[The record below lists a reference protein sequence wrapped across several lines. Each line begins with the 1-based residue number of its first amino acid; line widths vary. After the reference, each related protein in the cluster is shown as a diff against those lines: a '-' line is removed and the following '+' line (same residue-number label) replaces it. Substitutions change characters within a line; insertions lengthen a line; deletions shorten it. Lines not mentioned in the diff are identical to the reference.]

1 MRTIAIVNQKGGC
14 GKTTTAINLAAI
26 GAKRGMRTL
35 LVDMDPQSHCAA
47 GLGVPDEG
55 IENHIGRALLSD
67 LSRGFS
73 RESLVWEVSRNL
85 DLAPSSMAL
94 AGLEAPGGGLHAL
107 EDRDR
112 RLTLLLR
119 WLAPHYDRCLIDC
132 PPTIGL
138 LTYNA
143 LRAAGEA
150 IIPVETGY
158 FALRGAKKQWE
169 TIRNLVDRVNHP
181 ITCYVLPTLFDAS
194 DRIARNI
201 LGAIR
206 RQFGGRVIPLVIRD
220 HSAVRE
226 AAGFGQ
232 PVIEYAPESEAVSDF
247 AALADWLDDHPAD
260 PPEIL
265 VDVAK
270 SVTIP
275 WSQEPAHAFVTDRPA
290 ALDSTRPVLHEPNAG
305 QMRGLA
311 TGESGGSRAA
321 EMAQRMREL
330 VTNRQRGLAPQPM
343 PPSTAMVLRA
353 EAGMPHMKPGS
364 AALDT
369 QRESVTAHAASPV
382 GQSRQILQ
390 NHAPESA
397 DELAGRRLATVVE
410 SKDLPPPV
418 SVIHTNLVRLF
429 GARQTPQGVLFV
441 QPGSPSMSLS
451 VAGVFNGWSPLA
463 SPMRYNPE
471 SGVFELLLPL
481 PRGEHEYRLVIDGR
495 WQPDPYNTIRRRN
508 GFGEENNI
516 VVVR

>member
-26 GAKRGMRTL
+26 CAKRGLRTL
-35 LVDMDPQSHCAA
+35 LIDMDPQSHCAA

-55 IENHIGRALLSD
+55 IENHIGRALLCD
-67 LSRGFS
+67 LSRAFH

-112 RLTLLLR
+112 RLALLLR

-150 IIPVETGY
+150 IIPVETGF

-181 ITCYVLPTLFDAS
+181 IACYVLPTLFDAS

-220 HSAVRE
+220 HAALRE

-232 PVIEYAPESEAVSDF
+232 PVIEYAPESEAVTDF

-260 PPEIL
+260 PPEIM

-270 SVTIP
+270 SVTIA
-275 WSQEPAHAFVTDRPA
+275 WSEEADGLAGQRHA
-290 ALDSTRPVLHEPNAG
+290 ALDSSRRGPTEPAQPLARELAG
-305 QMRGLA
+305 A
-311 TGESGGSRAA
+311 DTGGSRAA
-321 EMAQRMREL
+321 EMAQRMRDL
-330 VTNRQRGLAPQPM
+330 TINRQRTGAALLPSRAGYRLPSESQPM
-343 PPSTAMVLRA
+343 TTLTTIESSREETLPLRNGQAPTRRESSPPTPI
-353 EAGMPHMKPGS
+353 ES
-364 AALDT
+364 AAD
-369 QRESVTAHAASPV
+369 
-382 GQSRQILQ
+382 
-390 NHAPESA
+390 
-397 DELAGRRLATVVE
+397 LAGRRLATVVE

-418 SVIHTNLVRLF
+418 SATHANLVRLF

-441 QPGSPSMSLS
+441 QPGAPSMTLS
-451 VAGVFNGWSPLA
+451 VAGGFNGWSPLA
-463 SPMRYNPE
+463 SPMRYNAD

-481 PRGEHEYRLVIDGR
+481 PRGEHEYRLVVDGK
-495 WQPDPYNTIRRRN
+495 WQPDPYNTTRRRN